1 VEVEGL
7 PDSSMSCRK
16 QSEYIMVSSTANIN
30 DTLDKISIAIQ
41 TAKRASMNIDQVWN
55 GNIFSCIAFGENI
68 NCTINL
74 SMPNANSKLNALLKL
89 IDLKAKVFVAVKPI
103 KSFKVLFL
111 ATKTGKQYNFQTEVT
126 AENEEKAKVAGRS
139 ELLAEGLNPFLF
151 KAPVVTVVRPI
162 QGVA

>member
-1 VEVEGL
+1 
-7 PDSSMSCRK
+7 M
-16 QSEYIMVSSTANIN
+16 ITSTANIN
-30 DTLDKISIAIQ
+30 DTLNAVSDAIQ
-41 TAKRASMNIDQVWN
+41 KARSASMNIDQAWN
-55 GNIFSCIAFGENI
+55 GDIFSCIAFNENI

-74 SMPNANSKLNALLKL
+74 SMPNANSKLNALLQL
-89 IDLKAKVFVAVKPI
+89 IDLKTKVFVAVKPI

-111 ATKTGKQYNFQTEVT
+111 ATKTGKQYNFQAEVT
-126 AENEEKAKVAGRS
+126 AEDEAKAKIAGRS